1 MLTLS
6 FFFFLSFDA
15 IRDENP
21 IGEWK
26 LTVRD
31 QNNPEFGGKFVDWRI
46 QFWGETKREVANIKA
61 KPLTPSF
68 TVDEEEQI
76 LSETQ
81 SSYESH
87 STKPD
92 DVTEEVSGEEEKSKD
107 EGLASQQPLP
117 PADKST
123 SEIKVIVE
131 QDPTAPNKLSNKDKD
146 NLTTTDHL
154 EGLDPAHAES
164 SGFEPESEEKVA
176 STVRRTLYA
185 FVSVIGIGGLIAG
198 YLTRHKWDGRGQYA
212 SVRGGGGG
220 GSSGGVGHLGGR
232 NFVNDDD
239 DIDLLPRGLRPGGSD
254 SSLTDYEDEDG
265 DTAGGDREMRQ
276 QHQQQRRVLEME
288 SRSYG
293 RERERQRS
301 GSAGEFEEGSD
312 TDNEDFLSQ
321 SVRGD
326 GGLLKSKKKT
336 ALGGSR
342 MMKEATSSPATLL
355 VEHA

>member
-1 MLTLS
+1 M
-6 FFFFLSFDA
+6 
-15 IRDENP
+15 
-21 IGEWK
+21 
-26 LTVRD
+26 RD

-61 KPLTPSF
+61 KPLTPSS
-68 TVDEEEQI
+68 TDEEEQL

-81 SSYESH
+81 SVNESH
-87 STKPD
+87 NTEPD
-92 DVTEEVSGEEEKSKD
+92 DVTEEISGEEKNKEK
-107 EGLASQQPLP
+107 EPASQQPQP

-123 SEIKVIVE
+123 SESKVIVD
-131 QDPTAPNKLSNKDKD
+131 QGPTVPNKLGNKDKE
-146 NLTTTDHL
+146 NLPTTDHH

-164 SGFEPESEEKVA
+164 SGFELESEEEVA

-185 FVSVIGIGGLIAG
+185 FVGVIGIGGLIAG

-220 GSSGGVGHLGGR
+220 AGSGGVGHLGGR

-239 DIDLLPRGLRPGGSD
+239 DIDLLPRGLRLGQSD

-265 DTAGGDREMRQ
+265 DTTSDDRETGQ
-276 QHQQQRRVLEME
+276 QHRQQRRGLEME

-293 RERERQRS
+293 RERERQLS

-321 SVRGD
+321 SVRGED
-326 GGLLKSKKKT
+326 GLLKSKKKT
-336 ALGGSR
+336 VSGGSR
-342 MMKEATSSPATLL
+342 MMKQATSSPATLL